1 MWART
6 LARYGVN
13 IVRLHFVD
21 KWAPTGITDGSK
33 DDTRSFD
40 AQQLDRLDFLVSELK
55 KNGIYM
61 DLNLNVGR
69 AYKEGDGV
77 PDAARLQW
85 AKSLTLYDKRLI
97 ELEKEYAHNLLTHVN
112 PYTKTEYRNEPAIAI
127 VEILNENGIGQGY
140 NPPSKFYAD
149 ELDGIYNTWLKAN
162 LTAEQLQKLREEA
175 GVQGDALI
183 PRLPGN
189 ARATAPKDRYETEV
203 RFFMDLENGFYQDMK
218 GYLRDL
224 GVKQPLI
231 GTADH
236 GHSGPPWV
244 MLTSLSKL
252 DILDGHIYWNQYVG
266 VGNVPMVND
275 PLHSTVV
282 QLSRTAFAG
291 KPYTVSETNHP
302 FPNEYASE
310 GIPILAAYAGFQD
323 WDMIIVYTFE
333 PKKDPAWKPYVGD
346 PFDISLD
353 PVRMTE
359 MAAGALMFLRLRREA
374 GAANGGEDI
383 LQGTSAGCRAAC
395 RPDCGRAANNP
406 TSRPVFRWRCR
417 WSTKFASNRWT
428 ARRPRKFTAWA
439 NAGPI
444 VSDTK
449 ELTWYTSDA
458 KTGLVTVETDRA
470 QALIG
475 FIKANHKTLKNLGA
489 EITNN
494 FATIVLTSMDDK
506 PLARSDKML
515 LNACSRVANTDQKWN
530 DAHSRVGTGRP
541 GPFAHP
547 DRAGDRHGDAARN
560 RGRRSPSVRPRSMD
574 PASPSAVRFL
584 RKRRPADGRSRL
596 ETRSPR
602 GTCYQSAG
610 IERLLASGRTPD
622 PLGDSPVALLTFCER
637 LLSLQRGRFMWTGID
652 YLGESGWPNHG
663 ATSGCIDSCGFPKD
677 GYYFYQSQWSGK
689 PMVHLFPHWNWKGR
703 EAVPDG
709 GVLHQLRRR
718 RAVSERQVGGA
729 EGLRFSAI
737 RHARTLRAK
746 RPAGDERSAHHVRS
760 ASLLGRPL

>member
-1 MWART
+1 MSVRLPIPLVAALITLPVACFAQAQWDDGLLKPYVIDHRSATSSPADVSFLHDAPAGKDGFIRVQGGHLVKPDGKRIRFWGVHLTDWSPGSIELPPKEDTPMWAAA

-13 IVRLHFVD
+13 IVRLHFLD
-21 KWAPTGITDGSK
+21 KWAPTGIIDGSK

-69 AYKEGDGV
+69 VFKEGDGV
-77 PDAARLQW
+77 PDADRLQR
-85 AKSLTLYDKRLI
+85 AKSVTLYDKRI
-97 ELEKEYAHNLLTHVN
+97 IDLEKEYARNLLTHVN
-112 PYTKTEYRNEPAIAI
+112 PYTRTEYRQEPAIAI

-140 NPPSKFYAD
+140 NPPSKFYGD
-149 ELDGIYNTWLKAN
+149 ELDALYNTWLQTN
-162 LTAEQLQKLREEA
+162 LTPEQLQKLREEA

-183 PRLPGN
+183 PRLAGN

-203 RFFMDLENGFYQDMK
+203 RFFMDLENKFYQDMK
-218 GYLRDL
+218 TYLRDL

-310 GIPILAAYAGFQD
+310 GIPIIAAYAGFQD
-323 WDMIIVYTFE
+323 WDMVIMYTFE

-346 PFDISLD
+346 PFDLSLD

-359 MAAGALMFLRLRREA
+359 MSVGALMFLRGDIKPARQTVERTYSTEQVLDAGLLPGGLRPGSEQPYFTPGFPLSLPLEHGVRIKSFD
-374 GAANGGEDI
+374 G
-383 LQGTSAGCRAAC
+383 
-395 RPDCGRAANNP
+395 PP
-406 TSRPVFRWRCR
+406 TA
-417 WSTKFASNRWT
+417 KLT
-428 ARRPRKFTAWA
+428 ATDG
-439 NAGPI
+439 NPI

-458 KTGLVTVETDRA
+458 KTGLVTVETDRT

-475 FIKANHKTLKNLGA
+475 FIKANHRSLKNLGA
-489 EITNN
+489 DITNN
-494 FATIVLTSMDDK
+494 FATVVLSSMDDK

-515 LNACSRVANTDQKWN
+515 LTAGSRVANTDQKWN
-530 DAHSRVGTGRP
+530 DAHSGLGR
-541 GPFAHP
+541 GGQGH
-547 DRAGDRHGDAARN
+547 
-560 RGRRSPSVRPRSMD
+560 SPT
-574 PASPSAVRFL
+574 L
-584 RKRRPADGRSRL
+584 
-596 ETRSPR
+596 
-602 GTCYQSAG
+602 
-610 IERLLASGRTPD
+610 IE
-622 PLGDSPVALLTFCER
+622 PVAGTVTLR
-637 LLSLQRGRFMWTGID
+637 SIQ
-652 YLGESGWPNHG
+652 G
-663 ATSGCIDSCGFPKD
+663 ASSVSAAALD
-677 GYYFYQSQWSGK
+677 GSGK
-689 PMVHLFPHWNWKGR
+689 PIGNAIQAKKT
-703 EAVPDG
+703 ADG
-709 GVLHQLRRR
+709 WVLPIGDPVTTWYVVSVRRR
-718 RAVSERQVGGA
+718 
-729 EGLRFSAI
+729 
-737 RHARTLRAK
+737 
-746 RPAGDERSAHHVRS
+746 
-760 ASLLGRPL
+760 